1 MGVPYLGSACLDRIG
16 KLSRSQREIL
26 RQFARGLTGPQVA
39 KKLGYANGHSV
50 GGMAVR
56 IYETIGAENRS
67 EAVAIYLKARDY
79 ANENRLESNRYF
91 PPTKEALQ
99 DEVY

>member
-1 MGVPYLGSACLDRIG
+1 
-16 KLSRSQREIL
+16 
-26 RQFARGLTGPQVA
+26 
-39 KKLGYANGHSV
+39 
-50 GGMAVR
+50 MAVR